1 MIDERLDL
9 YLIME
14 IARHLP
20 QAVIRLIGQATIPL
34 HNFAFVANIHV

>member
-1 MIDERLDL
+1 
-9 YLIME
+9 
-14 IARHLP
+14 LP